1 MYTTNS
7 QLEDA
12 LAMSIDDMRMA
23 EQMLRLHGATAGADT
38 RIARAA
44 QPLTCAADD
53 AIRSLASRCI
63 FRSSSDSISFS
74 KNESESCKS
83 ARGDS

>member
-23 EQMLRLHGATAGADT
+23 EQMLRLHGATAVANRLRERAD
-38 RIARAA
+38 
-44 QPLTCAADD
+44 
-53 AIRSLASRCI
+53 
-63 FRSSSDSISFS
+63 
-74 KNESESCKS
+74 KNMQLILPWVQS
-83 ARGDS
+83 